1 MITDAKW
8 ICCTSDIGTIS
19 PDFRKTVSFKKNI
32 KNATAY
38 ISAMGL
44 YNFFIN
50 GKKVGRALLA
60 PGWTVLDKRVQY
72 QTYDITDFITEKTV
86 FSIMCG
92 EGWAL
97 GRLGTPLRSV
107 NNVYADHISV
117 IAEVVVTYED
127 GSVDVIHTDDTWQ
140 VYTSEILT
148 SGLYDGETV
157 DTTVTPEFVCNAS
170 FDDTVTAK
178 LVEQI
183 SELVCERERVAA
195 KSYFITPKGERVI
208 DFGQELAGYV
218 EIKIKG
224 KRGDRIVI
232 THAEVLD
239 KEGNF
244 YNDNYRSAKNELV
257 YVLSGEEDI
266 FKPSFTFQGYRYIR
280 LDEFPFDNVD
290 LSCFT
295 SVAIYTDMK
304 RTGYFRCGYEKLN
317 QLYSNIL
324 WGQRSNFIDIPT
336 DCPQRD
342 ERLGWTGDAQVFC
355 RTASINYNTEKFF
368 RKWLGDVAL
377 NQMEDGA
384 VPGVIPSIKYLSNGG
399 RTISAGWGDVATI
412 APWEIYLAYG
422 NKEML
427 REQYDMMKKWVEYIH
442 NAGDEEFLWIGGS
455 HYGDWLA
462 MDAGD
467 DIYRGATQ
475 TDLIASAYFAYSTS
489 LVIKAGKVLGEDTT
503 YHETLLVNIKKAF
516 HEAFM
521 KDGLP
526 AIYPKADAFST
537 NRPVKGLTQTSIVL
551 ILKFDICQEDE
562 REYLAKT
569 LVKMIRENGNR
580 MTTGFLGT
588 PYILHVLSENGYT
601 DVAYDLLLQEQ
612 NPSWLFSV
620 NQGATTMWE
629 HWDSIK
635 TDGTFWSTDMNSFN
649 HYAYGAVY
657 DWIFG
662 VSAGIKVCEDGPAY
676 KHVTIEPHPEKK
688 IGHLECSIEVKGGIL
703 ASAWR
708 YTGNDIRYDFTVP
721 AGTIADVTL
730 PSGRTVTL
738 SEGKY
743 LFVEKA

>member
-8 ICCTSDIGTIS
+8 IKYTEDIGTVS

-32 KNATAY
+32 KKATAY
-38 ISAMGL
+38 VSAMGL
-44 YNFFIN
+44 YNFYIN
-50 GKKVGRALLA
+50 GSKVGKALLA

-72 QTYDITDFITEKTV
+72 QTYDITDLVTEDTT

-92 EGWAL
+92 EGWAI
-97 GRLGTPLRSV
+97 GRLGTPQKPRTQ
-107 NNVYADHISV
+107 VYADHISV
-117 IAEVVVTYED
+117 IAEIVVEYED
-127 GSVDVIHTDDTWQ
+127 GSVETVTTDDTWQ
-140 VYTSEILT
+140 VYTSKILT
-148 SGLYDGETV
+148 SGIYDGETV
-157 DTTVTPEFVCNAS
+157 DTTVEPRFVCNAS
-170 FDDTVTAK
+170 FDDTITAK
-178 LVEQI
+178 LVAQVGEI
-183 SELVCERERVAA
+183 VCERERIAA
-195 KSYFITPKGERVI
+195 KEYIVTPKGERVI
-208 DFGQELAGYV
+208 DFGQEVAGYV

-224 KRGDRIVI
+224 KRGDRIV
-232 THAEVLD
+232 TSCAEVLD
-239 KEGNF
+239 KDGNF
-244 YNDNYRSAKNELV
+244 YNDNYRSAKNRCE
-257 YVLSGEEDI
+257 YILSGGDDV

-280 LDEFPFDNVD
+280 LDEFPFDEVD

-295 SVAIYTDMK
+295 SVAIYADMK
-304 RTGYFRCGYEKLN
+304 RTGHFHCGYEKLN
-317 QLYSNIL
+317 QLYSNII
-324 WGQRSNFIDIPT
+324 WGQRSNFVDIPT

-377 NQMEDGA
+377 DQREDGGVA
-384 VPGVIPSIKYLSNGG
+384 GVIPAVKYRSNGA
-399 RTISAGWGDVATI
+399 RISSGWGDVATI
-412 APWEIYLAYG
+412 APWEIYMAYG
-422 NKEML
+422 NREML

-442 NAGDEEFLWIGGS
+442 NVGDEEYLWVGGS

-467 DIYRGATQ
+467 DIYIGATQ
-475 TDLIASAYFAYSTS
+475 TDLIATAYFAYSTS
-489 LVIKAGKVLGEDTT
+489 LVIKAGKVLGEDTA
-503 YHETLLVNIKKAF
+503 YYEDMLVNIKKAF

-526 AIYPKADAFST
+526 TIYPKADAFAT
-537 NRPVKGLTQTSIVL
+537 DRPVKGLTQTAIVL
-551 ILKFDICQEDE
+551 ILKFDICYEDE
-562 REYLAKT
+562 RKYLAET

-588 PYILHVLSENGYT
+588 PYILHVLSEEGYT
-601 DVAYDLLLQEQ
+601 DVAYDLLLQEA

-635 TDGTFWSTDMNSFN
+635 LDGSFWSTDMNSFN

-662 VSAGIKVCEDGPAY
+662 VAAGIKVCEDGPGY
-676 KHVTIEPHPEKK
+676 KHVTIEPHPERK
-688 IGHLECSIEVKGGIL
+688 IEHLESSIEVKGGIL
-703 ASAWR
+703 SSAWR
-708 YTGNDIRYDFTVP
+708 YIEDGVRYDITIP
-721 AGTIADVTL
+721 AGTVADVTL
-730 PSGRTVTL
+730 PSGKKATL
-738 SEGKY
+738 GEGCY